1 MARPKH
7 LGSARQRAWSLPSL
21 ASPRALLS
29 TRPAA
34 GLVAAGVVGAAGLVA
49 AGAAAVARATD
60 AHLVRGSLGPALVY
74 TRRYGDEG
82 RVRVL
87 RSGGVFQSAT
97 FLDGRRM
104 EPVFAYYRAL
114 ERVFELVPDARRVLV
129 VGGGGFAFPKLVAA
143 RHPGVRVEVVELDPA
158 VIDAARRWFFL
169 DEAVEL
175 ARAGGGGLRVVC
187 DDGRAVLDR
196 AAPGSYDAVVLDA
209 FVGAEPVRALA
220 TVEAARAACA
230 ALAPGGALVANVVSR
245 SGGADVSFL
254 RSCVASLRE
263 AFAHVAVAFAVDEG
277 LSAEDNYLVA
287 ASNAPLDLPDAI
299 PFDDDF
305 PGPALHD

>member
-1 MARPKH
+1 MR
-7 LGSARQRAWSLPSL
+7 L
-21 ASPRALLS
+21 APRAV
-29 TRPAA
+29 PPA
-34 GLVAAGVVGAAGLVA
+34 GLVAAGAVGVAGLVA
-49 AGAAAVARATD
+49 AGAAVVARATD
-60 AHLVRGSLGPALVY
+60 AHLVRGALGTALVY
-74 TRRYGDEG
+74 SRRYGDVG

-97 FLDGRRM
+97 FLDERRM

-143 RHPGVRVEVVELDPA
+143 RHPGVIVDVVELDPA
-158 VIDAARRWFFL
+158 VVDAARRWFFL

-175 ARAGGGGLRVVC
+175 ARAGGGDLRVIC

-196 AAPGSYDAVVLDA
+196 AEPGSYDAVVLDA

-220 TVEAARAACA
+220 TVEAARAARA
-230 ALAPGGALVANVVSR
+230 ALRPGGALVANVVSR
-245 SGGADVSFL
+245 AGGADVSFL
-254 RSCVASLRE
+254 RAHVGSLLG
-263 AFAHVAVAFAVDEG
+263 AFGHVAVASAVDEG
-277 LSAEDNYLVA
+277 RSGEDNYLVA
-287 ASNAPLDLPDAI
+287 ASDSSLDLPGAI

-305 PGPALHD
+305 PAPALHDGDV

>member
-1 MARPKH
+1 MR
-7 LGSARQRAWSLPSL
+7 L
-21 ASPRALLS
+21 APRAV
-29 TRPAA
+29 PPA
-34 GLVAAGVVGAAGLVA
+34 GLVAAGAVGVAGLVA
-49 AGAAAVARATD
+49 AGAAVVARATD
-60 AHLVRGSLGPALVY
+60 AHLVRGALGTALVY
-74 TRRYGDEG
+74 SRRYGDVG

-97 FLDGRRM
+97 FLDERRM

-143 RHPGVRVEVVELDPA
+143 RHPGVIVDVVELDPA
-158 VIDAARRWFFL
+158 VVDAARRWFFL

-175 ARAGGGGLRVVC
+175 ARAGGGDLRVIC

-196 AAPGSYDAVVLDA
+196 AEPGSYDAVVLDA

-220 TVEAARAACA
+220 TVEAARAARA
-230 ALAPGGALVANVVSR
+230 ALRPGGALVANVVSR
-245 SGGADVSFL
+245 AGGADVSFL
-254 RSCVASLRE
+254 RAHVGSLLG
-263 AFAHVAVAFAVDEG
+263 AFGHVAVASAVDEG
-277 LSAEDNYLVA
+277 RSGEDNYLVA
-287 ASNAPLDLPDAI
+287 ASDSSLDLPGAI

-305 PGPALHD
+305 PAPALHDV